1 MSNYF
6 FNTHWG
12 VRQRSNAPYFILFY
26 WTIDSMSMM
35 IKKVHEYNLITCLI
49 PHLAKNGIAILH
61 YADDI
66 LFLSNERFEN
76 ARNFK
81 FKLSLFEQMR
91 GHKIIFAKSGAFTW
105 VNVWNMERSTNK
117 YLLVNMDLLH

>member
-1 MSNYF
+1 VKKNSDKINDIIFSIITSGKLNIKMNEQLF
-6 FNTHWG
+6 FQYSLG
-12 VRQRSNAPYFILFY
+12 CEAGIQCPLFY
-26 WTIDSMSMM
+26 FYLTVDSMSVM

-49 PHLAKNGIAILH
+49 PHLAKNGIAILQ

-81 FKLSLFEQMR
+81 FKLSLFEQM
-91 GHKIIFAKSGAFTW
+91 
-105 VNVWNMERSTNK
+105 
-117 YLLVNMDLLH
+117 